1 MDMKQHLNE
10 ILYVALLGMAFTF
23 FAFVDDLGLTQ
34 SPRVKSVN
42 VQCSEPAKV
51 EGSIK
56 DYTYSPFRYVN
67 GFN

>member
-1 MDMKQHLNE
+1 MKEHLNE
-10 ILYVALLGMAFTF
+10 ILYVTLLGMAFTF
-23 FAFVDDLGLTQ
+23 FAFVDDLGLTH

-42 VQCSEPAKV
+42 VQFSEPAKV
-51 EGSIK
+51 ESSIK

>member
-23 FAFVDDLGLTQ
+23 FAFVDDLGLTH
-34 SPRVKSVN
+34 SPRVRPVN

-51 EGSIK
+51 ESSIK
-56 DYTYSPFRYVN
+56 DYTYSPFHYVN